1 MSSPGAALAVVS
13 GGSPSEGISEALDW
27 DSLPRRVRFSIGK
40 DGALPSP
47 AVLAT
52 LFSGESDI
60 SSFLEKIGYSAGS
73 VEWISSLNILV
84 NLVGSSEASAG
95 RVWRARA
102 MQGYTHVHS
111 LTPSLQDQLQAAPPT
126 QEWLSSKFGAK
137 RLLLRWPTRRDKDLA
152 LATEPQSRARV
163 EATELARWR
172 KQLVSVL
179 KECKLPV
186 CNHAIFAADPEKVL
200 MTSSGN
206 LRASTL
212 RSRMREWI
220 KFSSWCLATEG
231 KPFPGHVGLFLDYI
245 EELREQPCARTRLRS
260 VLSAVAFVEKAGG
273 VQREAAIS
281 LQPLVLNLV
290 NVRTAELEVGAP
302 PTRRAVPLP
311 ICVVMSLELT
321 VTSNDFP
328 RYLRAYAWIKLFKF
342 WTSSRSDDLQGASF
356 DSMVISEAGLR
367 GHFDRT
373 KTSGAGRKVRFL
385 PFFISS
391 EAWLVNRRWLELGF
405 KIWKGSEFSFK
416 RDFLVPRP
424 TRNLQGC
431 RPVLASYNDLATAS
445 RMLLSLLRAP
455 AYYEGDWFL
464 TDELLL
470 GENEVLRVFTEHSER
485 SCMSTLAAWAVIDR
499 ERRDYLGR
507 WHIVESADVYVR
519 SAWRVV
525 SSLQLF
531 LVNALLE
538 TAELRKVGLSEVQE
552 RLQDNGLGA
561 DDARTLAEGFQA
573 PSEWASWRAVHITAR
588 PLLPH
593 VDKPAPKPA
602 PAQESKSY
610 KFYVSVLGK
619 RSLRRLRRKG
629 GCGTKPEDLIKCE
642 FYETLEGVE
651 FDAECKHCFKPEPAA
666 SSSVEGAE
674 PTDEGS
680 SSTSLE
686 DEAASASDS
695 S

>member
-126 QEWLSSKFGAK
+126 QEWLSSKSGAK

-273 VQREAAIS
+273 
-281 LQPLVLNLV
+281 
-290 NVRTAELEVGAP
+290 RTEG
-302 PTRRAVPLP
+302 
-311 ICVVMSLELT
+311 
-321 VTSNDFP
+321 
-328 RYLRAYAWIKLFKF
+328 
-342 WTSSRSDDLQGASF
+342 G
-356 DSMVISEAGLR
+356 G
-367 GHFDRT
+367 
-373 KTSGAGRKVRFL
+373 
-385 PFFISS
+385 
-391 EAWLVNRRWLELGF
+391 
-405 KIWKGSEFSFK
+405 
-416 RDFLVPRP
+416 DFL
-424 TRNLQGC
+424 
-431 RPVLASYNDLATAS
+431 
-445 RMLLSLLRAP
+445 
-455 AYYEGDWFL
+455 
-464 TDELLL
+464 
-470 GENEVLRVFTEHSER
+470 
-485 SCMSTLAAWAVIDR
+485 AA
-499 ERRDYLGR
+499 
-507 WHIVESADVYVR
+507 
-519 SAWRVV
+519 
-525 SSLQLF
+525 
-531 LVNALLE
+531 
-538 TAELRKVGLSEVQE
+538 
-552 RLQDNGLGA
+552 LGA
-561 DDARTLAEGFQA
+561 
-573 PSEWASWRAVHITAR
+573 
-588 PLLPH
+588 
-593 VDKPAPKPA
+593 
-602 PAQESKSY
+602 
-610 KFYVSVLGK
+610 KFGQ
-619 RSLRRLRRKG
+619 
-629 GCGTKPEDLIKCE
+629 CEDC
-642 FYETLEGVE
+642 
-651 FDAECKHCFKPEPAA
+651 
-666 SSSVEGAE
+666 
-674 PTDEGS
+674 
-680 SSTSLE
+680 
-686 DEAASASDS
+686 
-695 S
+695 

>member
-1 MSSPGAALAVVS
+1 
-13 GGSPSEGISEALDW
+13 
-27 DSLPRRVRFSIGK
+27 
-40 DGALPSP
+40 
-47 AVLAT
+47 
-52 LFSGESDI
+52 
-60 SSFLEKIGYSAGS
+60 
-73 VEWISSLNILV
+73 
-84 NLVGSSEASAG
+84 
-95 RVWRARA
+95 
-102 MQGYTHVHS
+102 
-111 LTPSLQDQLQAAPPT
+111 
-126 QEWLSSKFGAK
+126 
-137 RLLLRWPTRRDKDLA
+137 
-152 LATEPQSRARV
+152 
-163 EATELARWR
+163 ATELARWR
-172 KQLVSVL
+172 RQLVSVL

-212 RSRMREWI
+212 RSRMREWA

-290 NVRTAELEVGAP
+290 NVR
-302 PTRRAVPLP
+302 
-311 ICVVMSLELT
+311 
-321 VTSNDFP
+321 
-328 RYLRAYAWIKLFKF
+328 
-342 WTSSRSDDLQGASF
+342 
-356 DSMVISEAGLR
+356 
-367 GHFDRT
+367 
-373 KTSGAGRKVRFL
+373 
-385 PFFISS
+385 
-391 EAWLVNRRWLELGF
+391 WLELGF
-405 KIWKGSEFSFK
+405 KIWKSSEFSFK

-431 RPVLASYNDLATAS
+431 RPVLASYNDLATTS
-445 RMLLSLLRAP
+445 RMVLSLLRAP

-470 GENEVLRVFTEHSER
+470 GESEVLRVFTERSER
-485 SCMSTLAAWAVIDR
+485 SCMSTLAAWAGIDR

-525 SSLQLF
+525 SSLQRF

-561 DDARTLAEGFQA
+561 DDARSLAEGLQA

-588 PLLPH
+588 PPLPH
-593 VDKPAPKPA
+593 VEKPAPEPA
-602 PAQESKSY
+602 PVQESKSY
-610 KFYVSVLGK
+610 RFYVSVLGK
-619 RSLRRLRRKG
+619 RSLRRLHRKG

-651 FDAECKHCFKPEPAA
+651 FDAECKRCFKPEPAA
-666 SSSVEGAE
+666 SSSAEGAE

-686 DEAASASDS
+686 DDADSASDS

>member
-1 MSSPGAALAVVS
+1 MSSSGAASAVEL
-13 GGSPSEGISEALDW
+13 GGSPSEGISEAFDW
-27 DSLPRRVRFSIGK
+27 DSLPRRVRFAIGK

-60 SSFLEKIGYSAGS
+60 SSFLEKLGYIAGS

-84 NLVGSSEASAG
+84 HLAGSSEASAG

-102 MQGYTHVHS
+102 MRGYTHVHS

-126 QEWLSSKFGAK
+126 QEWLSSKSGAK

-152 LATEPQSRARV
+152 LATEPHSRARV

-172 KQLVSVL
+172 RQLVAVL

-186 CNHAIFAADPEKVL
+186 CHHAIFAADPEKVL

-212 RSRMREWI
+212 RSRMREWA

-231 KPFPGHVGLFLDYI
+231 KPFPGHVGLLLDYI

-260 VLSAVAFVEKAGG
+260 VLSAVAVVEKAGG
-273 VQREAAIS
+273 IQREAAIS

-321 VTSNDFP
+321 VSSNDFP
-328 RYLRAYAWIKLFKF
+328 RYLRAFAWIKLFKF

-356 DSMVISEAGLR
+356 DSMVLSESGLR

-391 EAWLVNRRWLELGF
+391 EAWLVSRRWLELGF
-405 KIWKGSEFSFK
+405 RIWKGSEFSFK

-431 RPVLASYNDLATAS
+431 RPVLPSYNDLATAS
-445 RMLLSLLRAP
+445 RMVLSLLRAP

-470 GENEVLRVFTEHSER
+470 GESGVLRVFTEHSER
-485 SCMSTLAAWAVIDR
+485 SCMSTLAAWAGIDR

-525 SSLQLF
+525 SSLQMY

-561 DDARTLAEGFQA
+561 DDARALCEGLQA
-573 PSEWASWRAVHITAR
+573 PSDWASWRSVHITAR
-588 PLLPH
+588 PPLPH
-593 VDKPAPKPA
+593 VDKPAPEPA
-602 PAQESKSY
+602 PVQESKGY

-619 RSLRRLRRKG
+619 RSLRRLHRKG

-642 FYETLEGVE
+642 FYETIEGVE

-666 SSSVEGAE
+666 ASSAEGAE
-674 PTDEGS
+674 PSDEGS

-686 DEAASASDS
+686 DAASASDS

>member
-1 MSSPGAALAVVS
+1 
-13 GGSPSEGISEALDW
+13 
-27 DSLPRRVRFSIGK
+27 
-40 DGALPSP
+40 
-47 AVLAT
+47 
-52 LFSGESDI
+52 
-60 SSFLEKIGYSAGS
+60 
-73 VEWISSLNILV
+73 
-84 NLVGSSEASAG
+84 
-95 RVWRARA
+95 
-102 MQGYTHVHS
+102 
-111 LTPSLQDQLQAAPPT
+111 
-126 QEWLSSKFGAK
+126 
-137 RLLLRWPTRRDKDLA
+137 
-152 LATEPQSRARV
+152 
-163 EATELARWR
+163 
-172 KQLVSVL
+172 
-179 KECKLPV
+179 
-186 CNHAIFAADPEKVL
+186 

-212 RSRMREWI
+212 RSRMREWA

-273 VQREAAIS
+273 IQREAAIS

-311 ICVVMSLELT
+311 ICVVISLELT
-321 VTSNDFP
+321 ISSDDFP

-356 DSMVISEAGLR
+356 DSMVLSESGLR

-373 KTSGAGRKVRFL
+373 KTSGAGRKVRFF

-391 EAWLVNRRWLELGF
+391 EAWLVSRRWLELGF

-431 RPVLASYNDLATAS
+431 RPVLASYNDLATTS
-445 RMLLSLLRAP
+445 RMVLSLLRAP

-470 GENEVLRVFTEHSER
+470 GESEVLRVFTEHSER
-485 SCMSTLAAWAVIDR
+485 SCMSTLAAWAGVDR

-525 SSLQLF
+525 SSLQMY

-561 DDARTLAEGFQA
+561 DDARSL
-573 PSEWASWRAVHITAR
+573 SE
-588 PLLPH
+588 
-593 VDKPAPKPA
+593 
-602 PAQESKSY
+602 
-610 KFYVSVLGK
+610 VLCHMW
-619 RSLRRLRRKG
+619 RSLHLSPRQCRSRRATDFMYLSWEK
-629 GCGTKPEDLIKCE
+629 
-642 FYETLEGVE
+642 VSQ
-651 FDAECKHCFKPEPAA
+651 AVA
-666 SSSVEGAE
+666 SQGRLWYQA
-674 PTDEGS
+674 
-680 SSTSLE
+680 
-686 DEAASASDS
+686 
-695 S
+695 